1 MSRIA
6 LVAAVLAVAV
16 VLVAQAL
23 GATTLKI
30 SADKAALK
38 FNRTFLKAPAGKVT
52 IVMANPA
59 VLPHNVAIKGS
70 GIKPVLGKIV
80 LKGGTST
87 VKATLKKGTYTFFC
101 SVPGHEAAGMKG
113 TLKVG

>member
-6 LVAAVLAVAV
+6 LVAVVLAAAA

-30 SADKAALK
+30 SVDKAALK
-38 FNRTFLKAPAGKVT
+38 YNKTFLKAPAGKVT
-52 IVMANPA
+52 IVMTNPS
-59 VLPHNVAIKGS
+59 VLPHNVAIKRS
-70 GIKPVLGKIV
+70 GLKPVLGKAV

-87 VKATLKKGTYTFFC
+87 VSAKLKKGTYTFFC
-101 SVPGHEAAGMKG
+101 SVPGHEAAGMRG

>member
-6 LVAAVLAVAV
+6 LVALVLVAAV

-23 GATTLKI
+23 GATTLTI

-38 FNRTFLKAPAGKVT
+38 FNKTSLKAPAGKVT
-52 IVMANPA
+52 IVMTNPA
-59 VLPHNVAIKGS
+59 VLPHNVAIKGK
-70 GIKPVLGKIV
+70 GVKTVLGKIV

-87 VKATLKKGTYTFFC
+87 ASATLKKGIYTFFC

>member
-6 LVAAVLAVAV
+6 LVAVVLAAAG

-38 FNRTFLKAPAGKVT
+38 FDKTFLKAPAGKVT

-59 VLPHNVAIKGS
+59 VLPHNVAIKGP
-70 GIKPVLGKIV
+70 GIMRMLGKVV

-87 VKATLKKGTYTFFC
+87 VSMTLKKGTYTFFC
-101 SVPGHEAAGMKG
+101 SVPGHEAGGMKG

>member
-6 LVAAVLAVAV
+6 LVAVVLIAAA

-30 SADKAALK
+30 GADKAALK
-38 FNRTFLKAPAGKVT
+38 FNTAFLKAPAGKVT
-52 IVMANPA
+52 IVMANPS
-59 VLPHNVAIKGS
+59 VLPHNVAIKGR
-70 GIKPVLGKIV
+70 GVKPVLGKVV
-80 LKGGTST
+80 LKGGTSI
-87 VKATLKKGTYTFFC
+87 ARASLKKGTYTFYC

-113 TLKVG
+113 ILKVG

>member
-6 LVAAVLAVAV
+6 LVAAVLAAAA

-38 FNRTFLKAPAGKVT
+38 YNKTFLKAPAGKVT

-59 VLPHNVAIKGS
+59 VLPHNVAIKGK
-70 GIKPVLGKIV
+70 GIKTVLGKVV

-87 VKATLKKGTYTFFC
+87 VSATLKKGTYTFFC
-101 SVPGHEAAGMKG
+101 SVPGHAAAGMKG

>member
-6 LVAAVLAVAV
+6 LVAVVLTAAV

-38 FNRTFLKAPAGKVT
+38 FNKTFLKAPAGTVT
-52 IVMANPA
+52 LVMSNPA
-59 VLPHNVAIKGS
+59 PLPHNIALKGK
-70 GIKPVLGKIV
+70 GIKTVLGKIV

>member
-6 LVAAVLAVAV
+6 LVAVVLTAAV

-38 FNRTFLKAPAGKVT
+38 FNKTFLKAPAGKVT
-52 IVMANPA
+52 IVMTNPSA
-59 VLPHNVAIKGS
+59 LPHNVAIKRAGL
-70 GIKPVLGKIV
+70 KPVLGKIV
-80 LKGGTST
+80 LKGGKST
-87 VKATLKKGTYTFFC
+87 ATATLKKGTYTFFC
-101 SVPGHEAAGMKG
+101 SVAGHEAAGMKG
-113 TLKVG
+113 KLKVG